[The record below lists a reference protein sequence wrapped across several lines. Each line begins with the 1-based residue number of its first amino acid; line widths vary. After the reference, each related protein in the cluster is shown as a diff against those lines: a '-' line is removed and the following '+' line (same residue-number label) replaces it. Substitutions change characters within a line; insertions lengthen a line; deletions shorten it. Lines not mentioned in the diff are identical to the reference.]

1 MRARPA
7 AGPQLIDHRWVKGT
21 DRVLKGNS
29 LQIIGKRIGQMCV
42 IWHQAPMRKP
52 GCVQDLRVNHIG
64 TRRQLVQKEGVVMQV
79 VLTTLARH
87 LESLAITAV
96 AIATSEGRQMREQPS
111 CVREREAPVAS
122 HTEASNI
129 EAKRIEAESTT
140 EEAIHLGVPTYAL
153 LEVTGAGAMPRR
165 SLGSLPEKM
174 LQVGVTILMARH
186 MGRLDAVQLT
196 AGWTAE

>member
-1 MRARPA
+1 
-7 AGPQLIDHRWVKGT
+7 
-21 DRVLKGNS
+21 
-29 LQIIGKRIGQMCV
+29 
-42 IWHQAPMRKP
+42 
-52 GCVQDLRVNHIG
+52 
-64 TRRQLVQKEGVVMQV
+64 
-79 VLTTLARH
+79 
-87 LESLAITAV
+87 
-96 AIATSEGRQMREQPS
+96 MREQPS

-129 EAKRIEAESTT
+129 EASNIEAKRIEAESTT
-140 EEAIHLGVPTYAL
+140 EEANHLGVPTFAL

-196 AGWTAE
+196 AAGATPKSAGPARHGVLATSARGRPADTEEDRRRTGIHSGGVSLSPPHQGAGGSSR